1 MKNPPHITLLIVYS
15 QKFYGVALIPP
26 LIVSVYVE
34 SGRRQQIIIFAIGK
48 NPVYNGTY
56 NHKKGSNMASI
67 FVFPGQGAQS
77 VGMGLDLYKDN
88 ADARAVFDAVDAA
101 LDEKLSDIIFNGPAE
116 DLTLTANVQ
125 PAIMATSIA
134 MLRASDANLPEYV
147 AGHSLGEYTALCAAG
162 ALSVGD
168 AAKLLRV
175 RGNAM
180 QSAVPVG
187 MGLTAVLIGLDI
199 KAVREICSE
208 TDCDVANDNCPGQVV
223 ISGAR
228 EIVERTME
236 LAKARGARRAMP
248 LALSV
253 PVHCRIQEPAAA
265 QMRSALE
272 SVEFKTPV
280 VPIILNKTC
289 QPTTDVNE
297 IKEALVY
304 QMTHG
309 VRWRES
315 VLNMAELGITEMI
328 EVGPGNVL
336 TGLCS
341 RITDKIT
348 AKKLEI

>member
-1 MKNPPHITLLIVYS
+1 MS
-15 QKFYGVALIPP
+15 
-26 LIVSVYVE
+26 
-34 SGRRQQIIIFAIGK
+34 
-48 NPVYNGTY
+48 
-56 NHKKGSNMASI
+56 SI

-77 VGMGLDLYKDN
+77 VGMGHDLYENN
-88 ADARAVFDAVDAA
+88 ADARAVFDTVDAA
-101 LDEKLSDIIFNGPAE
+101 LGEKLSDVIFNGPA
-116 DLTLTANVQ
+116 DTLTLTANVQ

-134 MLRASDANLPEYV
+134 MMRAAGATVPEYV

-168 AAKLLRV
+168 AAKLLRA

-180 QSAVPVG
+180 QNAAPAG
-187 MGLTAVLIGLDI
+187 TGLTAVIMGM
-199 KAVREICSE
+199 EIEALPKICE
-208 TDCDVANDNCPGQVV
+208 TAGCDVANDNSPGQVV
-223 ISGAR
+223 ISGTR
-228 EIVERTME
+228 ESVETAME
-236 LAKARGARRAMP
+236 MAKGQGAKRAMP

-253 PVHCRIQEPAAA
+253 PVHCRVQLPAADV
-265 QMRSALE
+265 MRAALD
-272 SVEFKTPV
+272 SVEFKKPI

-289 QPTTDVNE
+289 QPTTDIDE
-297 IKEALVY
+297 IKDALVY

-315 VLNMAELGITEMI
+315 VLNMANLGITEMI
-328 EVGPGNVL
+328 EVGPGSVL

>member
-1 MKNPPHITLLIVYS
+1 MS
-15 QKFYGVALIPP
+15 
-26 LIVSVYVE
+26 
-34 SGRRQQIIIFAIGK
+34 
-48 NPVYNGTY
+48 
-56 NHKKGSNMASI
+56 SI
-67 FVFPGQGAQS
+67 FVFPGQGAQT
-77 VGMGLDLYKDN
+77 VGMGKELYEN
-88 ADARAVFDAVDAA
+88 NSVARAVFDEVDAA
-101 LDEKLSDIIFNGPAE
+101 LGEKLSDVIFNGPAE
-116 DLTLTANVQ
+116 TLTLTANVQ

-134 MLRASDANLPEYV
+134 MLRASGAKIPEYV

-180 QSAVPVG
+180 QSAVPAG
-187 MGLTAVLIGLDI
+187 LGLTAVILGLDI
-199 KAVREICSE
+199 DAVREICKT
-208 TDCDVANDNCPGQVV
+208 TDCDVANDNSPGQVV
-223 ISGAR
+223 ISGMR
-228 EIVERTME
+228 DVVEKTME
-236 LAKARGARRAMP
+236 LAKAHGAKRAMP

-253 PVHCRIQEPAAA
+253 PVHCRAQASAADA
-265 QMRSALE
+265 MRDALE
-272 SVEFKTPV
+272 TVDFKQPI

-289 QPTTDVNE
+289 QPTTEINE
-297 IKEALVY
+297 IKDALIY

-315 VLNMAELGITEMI
+315 VLNMAELGITEQI

>member
-1 MKNPPHITLLIVYS
+1 MS
-15 QKFYGVALIPP
+15 
-26 LIVSVYVE
+26 
-34 SGRRQQIIIFAIGK
+34 
-48 NPVYNGTY
+48 
-56 NHKKGSNMASI
+56 SI

-77 VGMGLDLYKDN
+77 VGMGHDLYENN
-88 ADARAVFDAVDAA
+88 ADARAVFDTVDAA
-101 LDEKLSDIIFNGPAE
+101 LGEKLSDVIFNGPA
-116 DLTLTANVQ
+116 DTLTLTANVQ

-134 MLRASDANLPEYV
+134 MMRAAGATVPEYV

-168 AAKLLRV
+168 AAKLLRA

-180 QSAVPVG
+180 QNAAPAG
-187 MGLTAVLIGLDI
+187 TGLTAVVMGM
-199 KAVREICSE
+199 EIEALQKICE
-208 TDCDVANDNCPGQVV
+208 TAGCDVANDNSPGQVV
-223 ISGAR
+223 ISGTR
-228 EIVERTME
+228 ESVETAME
-236 LAKARGARRAMP
+236 MAKEQGAKRAMP

-253 PVHCRIQEPAAA
+253 PVHCRVQLPAADV
-265 QMRSALE
+265 MRAALD
-272 SVEFKTPV
+272 SVEFKKPI

-289 QPTTDVNE
+289 APTTDIDE
-297 IKEALVY
+297 IKDALVY

-315 VLNMAELGITEMI
+315 VLNMANLGITEMI
-328 EVGPGNVL
+328 EVGPGSVL

>member
-1 MKNPPHITLLIVYS
+1 MS
-15 QKFYGVALIPP
+15 
-26 LIVSVYVE
+26 
-34 SGRRQQIIIFAIGK
+34 
-48 NPVYNGTY
+48 
-56 NHKKGSNMASI
+56 SI

-77 VGMGLDLYKDN
+77 VGMGRDLYETN
-88 ADARAVFDAVDAA
+88 ADARAVFDAVDTA
-101 LDEKLSDIIFNGPAE
+101 LGEKLSDTIFNGPAE
-116 DLTLTANVQ
+116 ELTLTANVQ

-134 MLRASDANLPEYV
+134 MLRAAGATIPEYV

-162 ALSVGD
+162 AISVGD

-187 MGLTAVLIGLDI
+187 DGLTAVILGLDI
-199 KAVREICSE
+199 DAVREICAQ
-208 TDCDVANDNCPGQVV
+208 TDCDVANDNSPGQVV
-223 ISGAR
+223 ISGLR
-228 EIVERTME
+228 ETVEKTME
-236 LAKARGARRAMP
+236 LAKSRGAKRAMP

-253 PVHCRIQEPAAA
+253 PVHCRVQSPAADA
-265 QMRSALE
+265 MRTALE
-272 SVEFKTPV
+272 SVEFKKPI

-289 QPTTDVNE
+289 QPTTDIDE

-315 VLNMAELGITEMI
+315 VLNMADLGITEMI
-328 EVGPGNVL
+328 EVGPGSVL

-348 AKKLEI
+348 AQKLEI

>member
-1 MKNPPHITLLIVYS
+1 MS
-15 QKFYGVALIPP
+15 
-26 LIVSVYVE
+26 
-34 SGRRQQIIIFAIGK
+34 
-48 NPVYNGTY
+48 
-56 NHKKGSNMASI
+56 SI

-77 VGMGLDLYKDN
+77 VGMGRDLYETN
-88 ADARAVFDAVDAA
+88 AAARDVFDAVDVA
-101 LDEKLSDIIFNGPAE
+101 LGEKLSDTIFNGPATE
-116 DLTLTANVQ
+116 LTLTANVQ

-134 MLRASDANLPEYV
+134 MLRAAGATVPEYV

-187 MGLTAVLIGLDI
+187 DGLTAVILGLDI
-199 KAVREICSE
+199 DAVREICAE
-208 TDCDVANDNCPGQVV
+208 TDCDVANDNSPGQVV
-223 ISGAR
+223 ISGLR
-228 EIVERTME
+228 ETVEKTME
-236 LAKARGARRAMP
+236 LAKSRGAKRAMP

-253 PVHCRIQEPAAA
+253 PVHCRVQSPAADA
-265 QMRSALE
+265 MRAALDL
-272 SVEFKTPV
+272 VEFKKPI

-289 QPTTDVNE
+289 TPTTDIDE

-315 VLNMAELGITEMI
+315 VLNMADLGITEMI
-328 EVGPGNVL
+328 EVGPGSVL